1 MKFKTN
7 VHKVSTNKYMDL
19 FNLCDCGHSHFCN
32 LGVYF
37 YGYYKSDAA
46 GTGISNVVLKPQ
58 INHTLCL

>member
-1 MKFKTN
+1 MYTKSVQT
-7 VHKVSTNKYMDL
+7 TLTPKYMDL
-19 FNLCDCGHSHFCN
+19 FNLCDCGHGHFCN

-37 YGYYKSDAA
+37 YGYDKSDAA